1 MSRPTLWPPIK
12 ERRNRG
18 GSISFV
24 MECGF
29 VKLPNARR
37 KRIRLYFKT
46 RQEAEREARK
56 LRAVRKEHGRKA
68 AQLRAAALK
77 GFEECPP
84 ILHPSGLAIKEA
96 VQLAVQPVPPTT
108 PQPETVSSLSSSTPP
123 APESSLPPNADVPTE
138 ITVGEAIEELIAE
151 RVEAK
156 KGEAP
161 SEHEHIMR
169 LVLRKALGVHL
180 NAPIR
185 TIGVKELKEALK
197 ATTTRQTRGKWLS
210 ALNQLFSYASAEG
223 IEYISFNPA
232 GAIVKPPRYGPHRS
246 DDDQDKEE
254 VEVLAPDLVIKLLRF
269 AEQVPK
275 YQCMVIPLCMQLF
288 LGLRRVE
295 VRRFS
300 VLEFEKHAG
309 FDQYSVKPKRTR
321 SRQNRWVTKN
331 ETFSR
336 WLRRWKPG
344 DPIYPEDYSELLRQI
359 IKKLGLKWTRTILR
373 HTFASHYF
381 QIHGEKDTARE
392 MGHAISDTTF
402 KHYLRKVTKHD
413 ALIFW
418 KISPETHSIRNAA
431 ETVTL
436 EQKRGYGET
445 LAEALERVE
454 KEDSSREAA

>member
-46 RQEAEREARK
+46 RHEAEKEARK

-77 GFEECPP
+77 GFDECPP
-84 ILHPSGLAIKEA
+84 ILHPSGLAIKEV
-96 VQLAVQPVPPTT
+96 VQLAVQLETGTTLQPV
-108 PQPETVSSLSSSTPP
+108 TVSSLSSSPP
-123 APESSLPPNADVPTE
+123 SAPASPAPPNADVPTE
-138 ITVGEAIEELIAE
+138 ITVGETIEELIAE

-254 VEVLAPDLVIKLLRF
+254 VEVLAPDLRYRILNTQSDVAVNICWF
-269 AEQVPK
+269 A
-275 YQCMVIPLCMQLF
+275 
-288 LGLRRVE
+288 
-295 VRRFS
+295 
-300 VLEFEKHAG
+300 
-309 FDQYSVKPKRTR
+309 
-321 SRQNRWVTKN
+321 
-331 ETFSR
+331 
-336 WLRRWKPG
+336 
-344 DPIYPEDYSELLRQI
+344 
-359 IKKLGLKWTRTILR
+359 
-373 HTFASHYF
+373 
-381 QIHGEKDTARE
+381 
-392 MGHAISDTTF
+392 
-402 KHYLRKVTKHD
+402 
-413 ALIFW
+413 
-418 KISPETHSIRNAA
+418 
-431 ETVTL
+431 
-436 EQKRGYGET
+436 
-445 LAEALERVE
+445 
-454 KEDSSREAA
+454 